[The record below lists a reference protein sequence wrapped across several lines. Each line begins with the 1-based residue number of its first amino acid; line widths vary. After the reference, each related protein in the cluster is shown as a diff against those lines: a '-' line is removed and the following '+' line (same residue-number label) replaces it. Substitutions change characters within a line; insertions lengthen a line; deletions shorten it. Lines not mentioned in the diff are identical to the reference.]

1 MPAEYDYL
9 WRAHRMT
16 RDGHPLSRH
25 AGVGDRC
32 GLCGS
37 EDANHNQLSWVNQ
50 AWRCEECG

>member
-16 RDGHPLSRH
+16 RDGQPLSRH
-25 AGVGDRC
+25 AGLGDHC
-32 GLCGS
+32 GLCGA

-50 AWRCEECG
+50 DWRCEECG